1 MKRHIK
7 QFCLPV
13 LAALAAACSD
23 FDLQDQFDAEFH
35 KVVGVSENVFQ
46 SDDVQT
52 FYNLGIDGNVRFHIS
67 RGGSDP
73 SLTATVSLTSMTAE

>member
-23 FDLQDQFDAEFH
+23 FDLQDQFL
-35 KVVGVSENVFQ
+35 S
-46 SDDVQT
+46 
-52 FYNLGIDGNVRFHIS
+52 LIHI
-67 RGGSDP
+67 
-73 SLTATVSLTSMTAE
+73 

>member
-35 KVVGVSENVFQ
+35 KVVGVSENVF
-46 SDDVQT
+46 SPT
-52 FYNLGIDGNVRFHIS
+52 TCRRSI
-67 RGGSDP
+67 
-73 SLTATVSLTSMTAE
+73 TSA

>member
-35 KVVGVSENVFQ
+35 KVVDAGAYYVECQWHDAF
-46 SDDVQT
+46 
-52 FYNLGIDGNVRFHIS
+52 
-67 RGGSDP
+67 
-73 SLTATVSLTSMTAE
+73 